1 MAKFLSGRQSN
12 LNLGITSYTES
23 ETVLQTIGKV
33 GIGTTNA
40 GNYSLYVVGDT
51 NITSDVTARNYYGSG
66 AYLTGIS
73 TFVNANIL
81 SGIFTNLYVSG
92 ISTLGVTSATNFTSQ
107 SLVVIGISTLGV
119 TSATNLTS
127 QSLVV
132 SGVSTLGVT
141 SATNLTTQ
149 SLVVSG
155 IISAAQFVTGAS
167 GSAIG
172 INTNTIS
179 GPSEIIIDPSAVGD
193 NTGAVRIKGDLYVDG
208 TQTFINS
215 TTIELADFNVGIA
228 TTVGTNAL
236 LDGAGIG
243 IGSTNIRKTL
253 TWNNSST
260 ALKSS
265 EDFDLLVGKT
275 YKING
280 TTVLSNDTLGGGVLN
295 SSLTSVGILGQ
306 LNVSGVSTL
315 GTVKIS
321 SGIISATVGVV
332 TYYGDGSN
340 LQGVNAFNVINQDIN
355 STPVFPTFASN
366 TGVSSVGIST
376 TNLVFIPSSGNLGI
390 GTTNPTK
397 PLHIYTADGDIRFG
411 DITDGTGSTDAGIIF
426 TGLGTVTS
434 ALFTEVNGEILSYGI
449 NCEQIIGIQTERSGG
464 IFRLDTRNAASYA
477 DANCFVVKA
486 RPIGTST
493 EYNALVV
500 GLNDGNTYLSPV
512 RGNVLVGTSV
522 STGTTSQTLQVTGG
536 AYVSGSVGIG
546 TTNPQAKLHVVG
558 NVILDKISFTS
569 SGIITSSNPGV
580 GTVVY
585 YGDGSN
591 LQGVNA
597 FNVIN
602 QDINSTPVFPTFA
615 SNTGVSSVGIST
627 TKLVFVP
634 ASGNLGLG
642 TTNPTSKLHV
652 VGDGLFTGVVTATT
666 FLGNINFGST
676 GSISIANTTGT
687 SGQYLQSTGIGVTW
701 ATFPTLRTTQTNT
714 ATAGQTSFGFSYNVN
729 FLDVYVNGV
738 KLTSSEYVASNG
750 SSITLISPAFVNDIV
765 EFISYNITSVGG
777 GGGGGGASIIDDLSD
792 VNLTLPP
799 SAGENLTYD
808 GYYWVNDYVVTATTT
823 TTSQTTLH
831 SLSSSSY
838 RSVEYMIQATQG
850 SNYHVTKILAIH
862 DGTTTYP
869 TEYGTL
875 YTNGSL
881 GTFDVDISG
890 GNMRLRVTP
899 SSSSSTSY
907 KIKFTA
913 IKV

>member
-141 SATNLTTQ
+141 SATNLTSQ

-179 GPSEIIIDPSAVGD
+179 GPSEIIIDPAAVGD

-340 LQGVNAFNVINQDIN
+340 LQGVNAFNVINQDII
-355 STPVFPTFASN
+355 
-366 TGVSSVGIST
+366 SS
-376 TNLVFIPSSGNLGI
+376 
-390 GTTNPTK
+390 
-397 PLHIYTADGDIRFG
+397 
-411 DITDGTGSTDAGIIF
+411 
-426 TGLGTVTS
+426 
-434 ALFTEVNGEILSYGI
+434 
-449 NCEQIIGIQTERSGG
+449 
-464 IFRLDTRNAASYA
+464 
-477 DANCFVVKA
+477 
-486 RPIGTST
+486 
-493 EYNALVV
+493 
-500 GLNDGNTYLSPV
+500 
-512 RGNVLVGTSV
+512 
-522 STGTTSQTLQVTGG
+522 
-536 AYVSGSVGIG
+536 
-546 TTNPQAKLHVVG
+546 
-558 NVILDKISFTS
+558 
-569 SGIITSSNPGV
+569 
-580 GTVVY
+580 
-585 YGDGSN
+585 
-591 LQGVNA
+591 
-597 FNVIN
+597 
-602 QDINSTPVFPTFA
+602 PVFPTFA

-701 ATFPTLRTTQTNT
+701 ATFPTLRTTQTNI

-777 GGGGGGASIIDDLSD
+777 GGGGGASILDDLSD

-799 SAGENLTYD
+799 AAGENLTYD

-890 GNMRLRVTP
+890 GNIRLRVTP

>member
-12 LNLGITSYTES
+12 FNIGIKSYTES
-23 ETVLQTIGKV
+23 KTVLQTIGKV

-40 GNYSLYVVGDT
+40 GNYSLYVVGDA
-51 NITSDVTARNYYGSG
+51 NITDNVTAQNYYGSG
-66 AYLTGIS
+66 ANLTGIS
-73 TFVNANIL
+73 TFANASITN
-81 SGIFTNLYVSG
+81 GIFSNIYVSG
-92 ISTLGVTSATNFTSQ
+92 ISTLG
-107 SLVVIGISTLGV
+107 I
-119 TSATNLTS
+119 TSATNLTA
-127 QSLVV
+127 QSLFV
-132 SGVSTLGVT
+132 SGISTLGIT
-141 SATNLTTQ
+141 SATNLTAQ
-149 SLVVSG
+149 QLNVSG
-155 IISAAQFVTGAS
+155 IITASQLSTGVS
-167 GSAIG
+167 GTG
-172 INTNTIS
+172 ININTDTIS
-179 GPSEIIIDPSAVGD
+179 GPATLTIDPAAVGD

-208 TQTFINS
+208 TQFIVNS

-243 IGSTNIRKTL
+243 IGSIGIRKTIQ
-253 TWNNSST
+253 WENSSSS
-260 ALKSS
+260 LKSS
-265 EDFDLLVGKT
+265 ENFNLNVGKT

-280 TTVLSNDTLGGGVLN
+280 TDVLSNTTLGSGVTN
-295 SSLTSVGILGQ
+295 SSLTSVGTLGQ
-306 LNVSGVSTL
+306 LNVSGISTL
-315 GTVKIS
+315 GTVTIS

-340 LQGVNAFNVINQDIN
+340 LQGVNAFNVINQDII
-355 STPVFPTFASN
+355 SSPVFPTFASN

-376 TNLVFIPSSGNLGI
+376 TNLVFVPASG
-390 GTTNPTK
+390 
-397 PLHIYTADGDIRFG
+397 
-411 DITDGTGSTDAGIIF
+411 
-426 TGLGTVTS
+426 
-434 ALFTEVNGEILSYGI
+434 
-449 NCEQIIGIQTERSGG
+449 
-464 IFRLDTRNAASYA
+464 RL
-477 DANCFVVKA
+477 
-486 RPIGTST
+486 
-493 EYNALVV
+493 
-500 GLNDGNTYLSPV
+500 
-512 RGNVLVGTSV
+512 
-522 STGTTSQTLQVTGG
+522 
-536 AYVSGSVGIG
+536 GIG
-546 TTNPQAKLHVVG
+546 TTNPQATLQ
-558 NVILDKISFTS
+558 
-569 SGIITSSNPGV
+569 V
-580 GTVVY
+580 GTAITMYGSTGIVSATAF

-634 ASGNLGLG
+634 VSGNLGLG
-642 TTNPTSKLHV
+642 TTNPTAKLHV

-666 FLGNINFGST
+666 FVGNIISGST
-676 GSISIANTTGT
+676 GTISIGNTTGI
-687 SGQYLQSTGIGVTW
+687 SGQYLQSTGIGITW

-792 VNLTLPP
+792 VNLTLPL

-881 GTFDVDISG
+881 GTFDADISG

>member
-12 LNLGITSYTES
+12 FNIGIKSYTES
-23 ETVLQTIGKV
+23 KTVLQTIGKV

-51 NITSDVTARNYYGSG
+51 NITGVVSATTFIGAVTGIAASATQLVTPRTFQITGDVVASPVSFDGTGNVSLAATIQPNSVGLGTDTTGDYVRDITGTANQISVSATSGEGSTPILSIPSQFTAPQDVTVTRDLLVSRNLNVDG
-66 AYLTGIS
+66 
-73 TFVNANIL
+73 NITI
-81 SGIFTNLYVSG
+81 GG
-92 ISTLGVTSATNFTSQ
+92 TSATLFTTE
-107 SLVVIGISTLGV
+107 LKISDPDIVLGFR
-119 TSATNLTS
+119 TDGSGND
-127 QSLVV
+127 V
-132 SGVSTLGVT
+132 S
-141 SATNLTTQ
+141 N
-149 SLVVSG
+149 
-155 IISAAQFVTGAS
+155 
-167 GSAIG
+167 
-172 INTNTIS
+172 
-179 GPSEIIIDPSAVGD
+179 D
-193 NTGAVRIKGDLYVDG
+193 NTANHGGVALASTEGTPLVDL
-208 TQTFINS
+208 FI
-215 TTIELADFNVGIA
+215 
-228 TTVGTNAL
+228 
-236 LDGAGIG
+236 AGIETNPATYKKIMWFKSGTFAGLGTDAWLINYAVG
-243 IGSTNIRKTL
+243 IGSTQFPTGTRLAAGSVQFTENDLAVVRNI
-253 TWNNSST
+253 N
-260 ALKSS
+260 
-265 EDFDLLVGKT
+265 
-275 YKING
+275 
-280 TTVLSNDTLGGGVLN
+280 
-295 SSLTSVGILGQ
+295 
-306 LNVSGVSTL
+306 
-315 GTVKIS
+315 S
-321 SGIISATVGVV
+321 SGIVTATTFVG
-332 TYYGDGSN
+332 
-340 LQGVNAFNVINQDIN
+340 AF
-355 STPVFPTFASN
+355 
-366 TGVSSVGIST
+366 TGTATST
-376 TNLVFIPSSGNLGI
+376 TNIPNLTGAITSNNTTTSLGSFSSSDLATALTDETGSGSAVFATSPTLVTPVLGAANATSIVVSSGSTFTNGPILV
-390 GTTNPTK
+390 GT
-397 PLHIYTADGDIRFG
+397 
-411 DITDGTGSTDAGIIF
+411 
-426 TGLGTVTS
+426 
-434 ALFTEVNGEILSYGI
+434 
-449 NCEQIIGIQTERSGG
+449 
-464 IFRLDTRNAASYA
+464 
-477 DANCFVVKA
+477 
-486 RPIGTST
+486 GTST
-493 EYNALVV
+493 
-500 GLNDGNTYLSPV
+500 
-512 RGNVLVGTSV
+512 GTA
-522 STGTTSQTLQVTGG
+522 SQRLQVTGG

-558 NVILDKISFTS
+558 DVILDKISFTS

-602 QDINSTPVFPTFA
+602 QDIISSPVFPTFA

-738 KLTSSEYVASNG
+738 KLTSSEYIASNG

-799 SAGENLTYD
+799 AAGENLTYD
-808 GYYWVNDYVVTATTT
+808 GYYWVNDYVVTATTS

-850 SNYHVTKILAIH
+850 TNYHVTKILAIH

-890 GNMRLRVTP
+890 GNIRLRVTP

>member
-12 LNLGITSYTES
+12 FNIGIKSYTES
-23 ETVLQTIGKV
+23 KTVLQTIGKV

-40 GNYSLYVVGDT
+40 GNYSLYVVGDA
-51 NITSDVTARNYYGSG
+51 NITDNVTAQNYYGSG
-66 AYLTGIS
+66 ANLTGIS
-73 TFVNANIL
+73 TFANANITN
-81 SGIFTNLYVSG
+81 GIFSNIYVSG
-92 ISTLGVTSATNFTSQ
+92 ISTLG
-107 SLVVIGISTLGV
+107 I
-119 TSATNLTS
+119 TSATNLTA
-127 QSLVV
+127 QQL
-132 SGVSTLGVT
+132 
-141 SATNLTTQ
+141 N
-149 SLVVSG
+149 VSG
-155 IISAAQFVTGAS
+155 IITASQFSTGVS
-167 GSAIG
+167 GTG
-172 INTNTIS
+172 ININTDTIS
-179 GPSEIIIDPSAVGD
+179 GPATLTIDPAAVGD

-208 TQTFINS
+208 TQFIVNS

-243 IGSTNIRKTL
+243 IGSIGIRKTIQ
-253 TWNNSST
+253 WANSSSS
-260 ALKSS
+260 LKSS
-265 EDFDLLVGKT
+265 ENFNLNVGKT

-280 TTVLSNDTLGGGVLN
+280 TDVLSNTTLGSGVTN
-295 SSLTSVGILGQ
+295 SSLTSVGTLGQ
-306 LNVSGVSTL
+306 LNVSGISTL
-315 GTVKIS
+315 GTVTIS

-340 LQGVNAFNVINQDIN
+340 LQGVNAFNVINQDII
-355 STPVFPTFASN
+355 
-366 TGVSSVGIST
+366 SS
-376 TNLVFIPSSGNLGI
+376 
-390 GTTNPTK
+390 
-397 PLHIYTADGDIRFG
+397 
-411 DITDGTGSTDAGIIF
+411 
-426 TGLGTVTS
+426 
-434 ALFTEVNGEILSYGI
+434 
-449 NCEQIIGIQTERSGG
+449 
-464 IFRLDTRNAASYA
+464 
-477 DANCFVVKA
+477 
-486 RPIGTST
+486 
-493 EYNALVV
+493 
-500 GLNDGNTYLSPV
+500 
-512 RGNVLVGTSV
+512 
-522 STGTTSQTLQVTGG
+522 
-536 AYVSGSVGIG
+536 
-546 TTNPQAKLHVVG
+546 
-558 NVILDKISFTS
+558 
-569 SGIITSSNPGV
+569 
-580 GTVVY
+580 
-585 YGDGSN
+585 
-591 LQGVNA
+591 
-597 FNVIN
+597 
-602 QDINSTPVFPTFA
+602 PVFPTFA

-634 ASGNLGLG
+634 VSGNLGLGTTNPTSKLHVVGDGLFTGNVTATSIVVSSGSTFTNGPILVGTGTSTGTASQRLQVTGGAYVSGSVGIGTTNPGEKLQVDGNIRLGVSTTSNYLAFYGTTGDSPGSYSHTYIGERVWSTGTERSELLLFKGNDAEVSNGWDRIRLAASQVRIDTYTTATGGNTFENIATSANLINRVVVHSTGEVGIGTDALTGTTSQTLQVTGGVYVSGNLGIG

-666 FLGNINFGST
+666 FVGNIISGST
-676 GSISIANTTGT
+676 GTISIGNTTGI
-687 SGQYLQSTGIGVTW
+687 SGQYLQSTGIGITW

-881 GTFDVDISG
+881 GTFDADISG
-890 GNMRLRVTP
+890 GNIRLRVTP

>member
-132 SGVSTLGVT
+132 SG
-141 SATNLTTQ
+141 
-149 SLVVSG
+149 

-179 GPSEIIIDPSAVGD
+179 GPSEIIIDPAAVGD

-295 SSLTSVGILGQ
+295 SSLTSVGTLGQ
-306 LNVSGVSTL
+306 LNVSGISTL

-366 TGVSSVGIST
+366 V
-376 TNLVFIPSSGNLGI
+376 
-390 GTTNPTK
+390 
-397 PLHIYTADGDIRFG
+397 
-411 DITDGTGSTDAGIIF
+411 
-426 TGLGTVTS
+426 
-434 ALFTEVNGEILSYGI
+434 
-449 NCEQIIGIQTERSGG
+449 
-464 IFRLDTRNAASYA
+464 
-477 DANCFVVKA
+477 
-486 RPIGTST
+486 
-493 EYNALVV
+493 
-500 GLNDGNTYLSPV
+500 
-512 RGNVLVGTSV
+512 
-522 STGTTSQTLQVTGG
+522 
-536 AYVSGSVGIG
+536 
-546 TTNPQAKLHVVG
+546 
-558 NVILDKISFTS
+558 
-569 SGIITSSNPGV
+569 
-580 GTVVY
+580 
-585 YGDGSN
+585 
-591 LQGVNA
+591 
-597 FNVIN
+597 
-602 QDINSTPVFPTFA
+602 
-615 SNTGVSSVGIST
+615 GVSSVGIST

-676 GSISIANTTGT
+676 GSISIGNTTGS

-701 ATFPTLRTTQTNT
+701 ATFPTLRTTQTNI

-799 SAGENLTYD
+799 AAGENLTYD

-823 TTSQTTLH
+823 TISQTTLH

-850 SNYHVTKILAIH
+850 TNYHVTKILAIH

-890 GNMRLRVTP
+890 GNIRLRVTP

>member
-12 LNLGITSYTES
+12 FNIGIKSYTES
-23 ETVLQTIGKV
+23 KTVLQTIGKV

-40 GNYSLYVVGDT
+40 GNYSLYVVGDA
-51 NITSDVTARNYYGSG
+51 NITDNVTAQNYYGSG
-66 AYLTGIS
+66 ANLTGIS
-73 TFVNANIL
+73 TFANANITN
-81 SGIFTNLYVSG
+81 GIFSNIYVSG
-92 ISTLGVTSATNFTSQ
+92 ISTLG
-107 SLVVIGISTLGV
+107 I

-127 QSLVV
+127 QSLFV
-132 SGVSTLGVT
+132 SGISTLGIT
-141 SATNLTTQ
+141 STTNLTAQ
-149 SLVVSG
+149 QLNVSG
-155 IISAAQFVTGAS
+155 IITASQLSTGIS
-167 GSAIG
+167 GTG
-172 INTNTIS
+172 ININTDTIS
-179 GPSEIIIDPSAVGD
+179 GPATLTIDPAAVGD

-208 TQTFINS
+208 TQFIVNS

-243 IGSTNIRKTL
+243 IGSIGIRKTIQ
-253 TWNNSST
+253 WENSSSS
-260 ALKSS
+260 LKSS
-265 EDFDLLVGKT
+265 ENFNLNVGKT

-280 TTVLSNDTLGGGVLN
+280 TDVLSNTTLGSGVTN
-295 SSLTSVGILGQ
+295 SSLTSVGTLGQ

-315 GTVKIS
+315 GTVTIS

-340 LQGVNAFNVINQDIN
+340 LQGVNAFNVINQDII
-355 STPVFPTFASN
+355 
-366 TGVSSVGIST
+366 SS
-376 TNLVFIPSSGNLGI
+376 
-390 GTTNPTK
+390 
-397 PLHIYTADGDIRFG
+397 
-411 DITDGTGSTDAGIIF
+411 
-426 TGLGTVTS
+426 
-434 ALFTEVNGEILSYGI
+434 
-449 NCEQIIGIQTERSGG
+449 
-464 IFRLDTRNAASYA
+464 
-477 DANCFVVKA
+477 
-486 RPIGTST
+486 
-493 EYNALVV
+493 
-500 GLNDGNTYLSPV
+500 
-512 RGNVLVGTSV
+512 
-522 STGTTSQTLQVTGG
+522 
-536 AYVSGSVGIG
+536 
-546 TTNPQAKLHVVG
+546 
-558 NVILDKISFTS
+558 
-569 SGIITSSNPGV
+569 
-580 GTVVY
+580 
-585 YGDGSN
+585 
-591 LQGVNA
+591 
-597 FNVIN
+597 
-602 QDINSTPVFPTFA
+602 PVFPTFA

-634 ASGNLGLG
+634 ASGRLGIGTTNPQATLQVGTAITMYGSTGIVSATAFYGDGSNLQGVNAFNVINQDIISSPVFPTFASNTGVSSVGISTTKLVFVPVSGNLGLG
-642 TTNPTSKLHV
+642 TTNPTAKLHV

-666 FLGNINFGST
+666 FVGNIISGST
-676 GSISIANTTGT
+676 GTISIGNTTGI
-687 SGQYLQSTGIGVTW
+687 SGQYLQSTGIGITW

-792 VNLTLPP
+792 VNLTLPL

-881 GTFDVDISG
+881 GTFDADISG

>member
-1 MAKFLSGRQSN
+1 MANNRELSQ
-12 LNLGITSYTES
+12 LGSFI
-23 ETVLQTIGKV
+23 VV
-33 GIGTTNA
+33 DDTTK
-40 GNYSLYVVGDT
+40 
-51 NITSDVTARNYYGSG
+51 NI
-66 AYLTGIS
+66 
-73 TFVNANIL
+73 
-81 SGIFTNLYVSG
+81 
-92 ISTLGVTSATNFTSQ
+92 
-107 SLVVIGISTLGV
+107 
-119 TSATNLTS
+119 
-127 QSLVV
+127 
-132 SGVSTLGVT
+132 
-141 SATNLTTQ
+141 
-149 SLVVSG
+149 
-155 IISAAQFVTGAS
+155 
-167 GSAIG
+167 
-172 INTNTIS
+172 
-179 GPSEIIIDPSAVGD
+179 
-193 NTGAVRIKGDLYVDG
+193 
-208 TQTFINS
+208 
-215 TTIELADFNVGIA
+215 GIA
-228 TTVGTNAL
+228 TT
-236 LDGAGIG
+236 
-243 IGSTNIRKTL
+243 
-253 TWNNSST
+253 
-260 ALKSS
+260 
-265 EDFDLLVGKT
+265 
-275 YKING
+275 
-280 TTVLSNDTLGGGVLN
+280 
-295 SSLTSVGILGQ
+295 
-306 LNVSGVSTL
+306 
-315 GTVKIS
+315 
-321 SGIISATVGVV
+321 ATP
-332 TYYGDGSN
+332 Y
-340 LQGVNAFNVINQDIN
+340 
-355 STPVFPTFASN
+355 
-366 TGVSSVGIST
+366 
-376 TNLVFIPSSGNLGI
+376 
-390 GTTNPTK
+390 
-397 PLHIYTADGDIRFG
+397 
-411 DITDGTGSTDAGIIF
+411 
-426 TGLGTVTS
+426 
-434 ALFTEVNGEILSYGI
+434 
-449 NCEQIIGIQTERSGG
+449 
-464 IFRLDTRNAASYA
+464 
-477 DANCFVVKA
+477 
-486 RPIGTST
+486 
-493 EYNALVV
+493 
-500 GLNDGNTYLSPV
+500 
-512 RGNVLVGTSV
+512 
-522 STGTTSQTLQVTGG
+522 
-536 AYVSGSVGIG
+536 VGIG

-558 NVILDKISFTS
+558 DVILDKISITS
-569 SGIITSSNPGV
+569 SGIITAVGL

-602 QDINSTPVFPTFA
+602 QDINSSPVFPTFA

-627 TKLVFVP
+627 TNLVFIP

-666 FLGNINFGST
+666 FIGNIISGST
-676 GSISIANTTGT
+676 GTISIGNTTGI
-687 SGQYLQSTGIGVTW
+687 SGQYLQSTGIGITW

-750 SSITLISPAFVNDIV
+750 TSITLISPAFVNDIV

-823 TTSQTTLH
+823 TISQTTLH

-890 GNMRLRVTP
+890 GNIRLRVTP

>member
-73 TFVNANIL
+73 TFVNANITN
-81 SGIFTNLYVSG
+81 GIFSNIYVS
-92 ISTLGVTSATNFTSQ
+92 
-107 SLVVIGISTLGV
+107 GISTLGV

-132 SGVSTLGVT
+132 SGISTLGVT
-141 SATNLTTQ
+141 SATNLTAQ

-167 GSAIG
+167 GFAIG

-295 SSLTSVGILGQ
+295 SSLTSVGTLGQ

-366 TGVSSVGIST
+366 IGVSSVGIST
-376 TNLVFIPSSGNLGI
+376 TNLVFIPASG
-390 GTTNPTK
+390 
-397 PLHIYTADGDIRFG
+397 
-411 DITDGTGSTDAGIIF
+411 
-426 TGLGTVTS
+426 
-434 ALFTEVNGEILSYGI
+434 
-449 NCEQIIGIQTERSGG
+449 
-464 IFRLDTRNAASYA
+464 RL
-477 DANCFVVKA
+477 
-486 RPIGTST
+486 
-493 EYNALVV
+493 
-500 GLNDGNTYLSPV
+500 
-512 RGNVLVGTSV
+512 
-522 STGTTSQTLQVTGG
+522 
-536 AYVSGSVGIG
+536 GIG
-546 TTNPQAKLHVVG
+546 TTNPQATLQ
-558 NVILDKISFTS
+558 
-569 SGIITSSNPGV
+569 V
-580 GTVVY
+580 GTAITMYGSTGIVSATAF

-602 QDINSTPVFPTFA
+602 QDINSSPVFPTFA
-615 SNTGVSSVGIST
+615 SNVGVSSVGIST

-777 GGGGGGASIIDDLSD
+777 GGGGGGASILDDLSD

-799 SAGENLTYD
+799 LEGENLTYD

-890 GNMRLRVTP
+890 GNIRLRVTP

>member
-141 SATNLTTQ
+141 SATNLTSQ

-179 GPSEIIIDPSAVGD
+179 GPSEIIIDPAAVGD

-366 TGVSSVGIST
+366 IGVSSVGIST
-376 TNLVFIPSSGNLGI
+376 TNLVFIPASG
-390 GTTNPTK
+390 
-397 PLHIYTADGDIRFG
+397 
-411 DITDGTGSTDAGIIF
+411 
-426 TGLGTVTS
+426 
-434 ALFTEVNGEILSYGI
+434 
-449 NCEQIIGIQTERSGG
+449 
-464 IFRLDTRNAASYA
+464 RL
-477 DANCFVVKA
+477 
-486 RPIGTST
+486 
-493 EYNALVV
+493 
-500 GLNDGNTYLSPV
+500 
-512 RGNVLVGTSV
+512 
-522 STGTTSQTLQVTGG
+522 
-536 AYVSGSVGIG
+536 GIG
-546 TTNPQAKLHVVG
+546 TTNPQATLQ
-558 NVILDKISFTS
+558 
-569 SGIITSSNPGV
+569 V
-580 GTVVY
+580 GTAITMYGSTGIVSATAF

-602 QDINSTPVFPTFA
+602 QDIISSPVFPTFA

-777 GGGGGGASIIDDLSD
+777 GGGGGASILDDLSD

-799 SAGENLTYD
+799 AAGENLTYD

-890 GNMRLRVTP
+890 GNIRLRVTP

>member
-66 AYLTGIS
+66 ANLTGIS
-73 TFVNANIL
+73 TFANTNIL
-81 SGIFTNLYVSG
+81 SGIFTSIYVSG
-92 ISTLGVTSATNFTSQ
+92 ISTLGTVT
-107 SLVVIGISTLGV
+107 
-119 TSATNLTS
+119 
-127 QSLVV
+127 
-132 SGVSTLGVT
+132 
-141 SATNLTTQ
+141 
-149 SLVVSG
+149 
-155 IISAAQFVTGAS
+155 
-167 GSAIG
+167 
-172 INTNTIS
+172 
-179 GPSEIIIDPSAVGD
+179 
-193 NTGAVRIKGDLYVDG
+193 
-208 TQTFINS
+208 
-215 TTIELADFNVGIA
+215 
-228 TTVGTNAL
+228 
-236 LDGAGIG
+236 
-243 IGSTNIRKTL
+243 
-253 TWNNSST
+253 
-260 ALKSS
+260 
-265 EDFDLLVGKT
+265 
-275 YKING
+275 
-280 TTVLSNDTLGGGVLN
+280 
-295 SSLTSVGILGQ
+295 
-306 LNVSGVSTL
+306 
-315 GTVKIS
+315 IS

-340 LQGVNAFNVINQDIN
+340 LQGVNAFNVINQDII
-355 STPVFPTFASN
+355 SSPVFPTFASN
-366 TGVSSVGIST
+366 I
-376 TNLVFIPSSGNLGI
+376 
-390 GTTNPTK
+390 
-397 PLHIYTADGDIRFG
+397 
-411 DITDGTGSTDAGIIF
+411 
-426 TGLGTVTS
+426 
-434 ALFTEVNGEILSYGI
+434 
-449 NCEQIIGIQTERSGG
+449 
-464 IFRLDTRNAASYA
+464 
-477 DANCFVVKA
+477 
-486 RPIGTST
+486 
-493 EYNALVV
+493 
-500 GLNDGNTYLSPV
+500 
-512 RGNVLVGTSV
+512 
-522 STGTTSQTLQVTGG
+522 
-536 AYVSGSVGIG
+536 
-546 TTNPQAKLHVVG
+546 
-558 NVILDKISFTS
+558 
-569 SGIITSSNPGV
+569 
-580 GTVVY
+580 
-585 YGDGSN
+585 
-591 LQGVNA
+591 
-597 FNVIN
+597 
-602 QDINSTPVFPTFA
+602 
-615 SNTGVSSVGIST
+615 GVSSVGIST
-627 TKLVFVP
+627 TKLVFIP

-666 FLGNINFGST
+666 FTGNINFVST
-676 GSISIANTTGT
+676 GSISIGNTTGS

-701 ATFPTLRTTQTNT
+701 ATFPTLRTTQTNI

-777 GGGGGGASIIDDLSD
+777 GGGGGASILDDLSD

-799 SAGENLTYD
+799 AAGENLTYD

-890 GNMRLRVTP
+890 GNIRLRVAP

>member
-12 LNLGITSYTES
+12 FNIGIKSYTES
-23 ETVLQTIGKV
+23 KTVLQTIGKV

-40 GNYSLYVVGDT
+40 GNYSLYVVGDA
-51 NITSDVTARNYYGSG
+51 NITDNVTAQNYYGSG
-66 AYLTGIS
+66 ANLTGIS
-73 TFVNANIL
+73 TFANANITN
-81 SGIFTNLYVSG
+81 GIFSNIYVSG
-92 ISTLGVTSATNFTSQ
+92 ISTLG
-107 SLVVIGISTLGV
+107 I

-127 QSLVV
+127 QSLFV
-132 SGVSTLGVT
+132 SGISTLGIT
-141 SATNLTTQ
+141 STTNLTAQ
-149 SLVVSG
+149 QLNVSG
-155 IISAAQFVTGAS
+155 IITASQLSTGIS
-167 GSAIG
+167 GTG
-172 INTNTIS
+172 ININTDTIS
-179 GPSEIIIDPSAVGD
+179 GPATLTIDPAAVGD

-208 TQTFINS
+208 TQFIVNS

-243 IGSTNIRKTL
+243 IGSIGIRKTIQ
-253 TWNNSST
+253 WENSSSS
-260 ALKSS
+260 LKSS
-265 EDFDLLVGKT
+265 ENFNLNVGKT

-280 TTVLSNDTLGGGVLN
+280 TDVLSNTTLGSGVTN
-295 SSLTSVGILGQ
+295 SSLTSVGTLGQ

-315 GTVKIS
+315 GTVTIS

-340 LQGVNAFNVINQDIN
+340 LQGVNAFNVINQDII
-355 STPVFPTFASN
+355 
-366 TGVSSVGIST
+366 SS
-376 TNLVFIPSSGNLGI
+376 
-390 GTTNPTK
+390 
-397 PLHIYTADGDIRFG
+397 
-411 DITDGTGSTDAGIIF
+411 
-426 TGLGTVTS
+426 
-434 ALFTEVNGEILSYGI
+434 
-449 NCEQIIGIQTERSGG
+449 
-464 IFRLDTRNAASYA
+464 
-477 DANCFVVKA
+477 
-486 RPIGTST
+486 
-493 EYNALVV
+493 
-500 GLNDGNTYLSPV
+500 
-512 RGNVLVGTSV
+512 
-522 STGTTSQTLQVTGG
+522 
-536 AYVSGSVGIG
+536 
-546 TTNPQAKLHVVG
+546 
-558 NVILDKISFTS
+558 
-569 SGIITSSNPGV
+569 
-580 GTVVY
+580 
-585 YGDGSN
+585 
-591 LQGVNA
+591 
-597 FNVIN
+597 
-602 QDINSTPVFPTFA
+602 PVFPTFA

-634 ASGNLGLG
+634 ASGRLGIGTTNPQATLQVGTAITMYGSTGIVSATAFYGDGSNLQGVNAFNVINQDIISSPVFPTFASNTGVSSVGISTTKLVFVPVSGNLGLG
-642 TTNPTSKLHV
+642 TTNPTAKLHV

-666 FLGNINFGST
+666 FVGNIISGST
-676 GSISIANTTGT
+676 GTISIGNTTGI
-687 SGQYLQSTGIGVTW
+687 SGQYLQSTGIGITW

-792 VNLTLPP
+792 VNLTLPL

-838 RSVEYMIQATQG
+838 RSVEYMIQSTQG
-850 SNYHVTKILAIH
+850 SNYHVTKILVIH

-881 GTFDVDISG
+881 GTFDADISG

>member
-132 SGVSTLGVT
+132 SG
-141 SATNLTTQ
+141 
-149 SLVVSG
+149 

-179 GPSEIIIDPSAVGD
+179 GPSEIIIDPAAVGD

-295 SSLTSVGILGQ
+295 SSLTSVGTLGQ
-306 LNVSGVSTL
+306 LNVSGISTL

-340 LQGVNAFNVINQDIN
+340 LQGVNAFNVINQDII
-355 STPVFPTFASN
+355 SSPVFPTFASN
-366 TGVSSVGIST
+366 V
-376 TNLVFIPSSGNLGI
+376 
-390 GTTNPTK
+390 
-397 PLHIYTADGDIRFG
+397 
-411 DITDGTGSTDAGIIF
+411 
-426 TGLGTVTS
+426 
-434 ALFTEVNGEILSYGI
+434 
-449 NCEQIIGIQTERSGG
+449 
-464 IFRLDTRNAASYA
+464 
-477 DANCFVVKA
+477 
-486 RPIGTST
+486 
-493 EYNALVV
+493 
-500 GLNDGNTYLSPV
+500 
-512 RGNVLVGTSV
+512 
-522 STGTTSQTLQVTGG
+522 
-536 AYVSGSVGIG
+536 
-546 TTNPQAKLHVVG
+546 
-558 NVILDKISFTS
+558 
-569 SGIITSSNPGV
+569 
-580 GTVVY
+580 
-585 YGDGSN
+585 
-591 LQGVNA
+591 
-597 FNVIN
+597 
-602 QDINSTPVFPTFA
+602 
-615 SNTGVSSVGIST
+615 GVSSVGIST

-676 GSISIANTTGT
+676 GSISIGNTTGS

-701 ATFPTLRTTQTNT
+701 ATFPTLRTTQTNI

-799 SAGENLTYD
+799 AAGENLTYD

-823 TTSQTTLH
+823 TISQTTLH

-850 SNYHVTKILAIH
+850 TNYHVTKILAIH

-890 GNMRLRVTP
+890 GNIRLRVTP

>member
-1 MAKFLSGRQSN
+1 MANNRELSQ
-12 LNLGITSYTES
+12 LGSFIVVDDTTKN
-23 ETVLQTIGKV
+23 IGIATTATPYV
-33 GIGTTNA
+33 GIGTTNPQA
-40 GNYSLYVVGDT
+40 KLHVVGDVILDKIS
-51 NITSDVTARNYYGSG
+51 IT
-66 AYLTGIS
+66 
-73 TFVNANIL
+73 
-81 SGIFTNLYVSG
+81 
-92 ISTLGVTSATNFTSQ
+92 
-107 SLVVIGISTLGV
+107 
-119 TSATNLTS
+119 
-127 QSLVV
+127 
-132 SGVSTLGVT
+132 
-141 SATNLTTQ
+141 
-149 SLVVSG
+149 
-155 IISAAQFVTGAS
+155 
-167 GSAIG
+167 
-172 INTNTIS
+172 
-179 GPSEIIIDPSAVGD
+179 
-193 NTGAVRIKGDLYVDG
+193 
-208 TQTFINS
+208 
-215 TTIELADFNVGIA
+215 
-228 TTVGTNAL
+228 
-236 LDGAGIG
+236 
-243 IGSTNIRKTL
+243 
-253 TWNNSST
+253 
-260 ALKSS
+260 
-265 EDFDLLVGKT
+265 
-275 YKING
+275 
-280 TTVLSNDTLGGGVLN
+280 
-295 SSLTSVGILGQ
+295 
-306 LNVSGVSTL
+306 
-315 GTVKIS
+315 S
-321 SGIISATVGVV
+321 SGIITAVGLGTVV
-332 TYYGDGSN
+332 YYGDGSN

-355 STPVFPTFASN
+355 SSPVFPTFASN
-366 TGVSSVGIST
+366 IGVSSVGIST
-376 TNLVFIPSSGNLGI
+376 TNLVFIPASG
-390 GTTNPTK
+390 
-397 PLHIYTADGDIRFG
+397 
-411 DITDGTGSTDAGIIF
+411 
-426 TGLGTVTS
+426 
-434 ALFTEVNGEILSYGI
+434 
-449 NCEQIIGIQTERSGG
+449 
-464 IFRLDTRNAASYA
+464 RL
-477 DANCFVVKA
+477 
-486 RPIGTST
+486 
-493 EYNALVV
+493 
-500 GLNDGNTYLSPV
+500 
-512 RGNVLVGTSV
+512 
-522 STGTTSQTLQVTGG
+522 
-536 AYVSGSVGIG
+536 GIG
-546 TTNPQAKLHVVG
+546 TTNPQATLQ
-558 NVILDKISFTS
+558 
-569 SGIITSSNPGV
+569 V
-580 GTVVY
+580 GTAITMYGSTGIVSATAF

-777 GGGGGGASIIDDLSD
+777 GGASILDDLSD

-799 SAGENLTYD
+799 LEGENLTYD
-808 GYYWVNDYVVTATTT
+808 GYYWVNDYVVTATTS

-890 GNMRLRVTP
+890 GNIRLRVTP

>member
-127 QSLVV
+127 
-132 SGVSTLGVT
+132 
-141 SATNLTTQ
+141 Q

-366 TGVSSVGIST
+366 IGVSSVGIST
-376 TNLVFIPSSGNLGI
+376 TNLVFIPASG
-390 GTTNPTK
+390 
-397 PLHIYTADGDIRFG
+397 
-411 DITDGTGSTDAGIIF
+411 
-426 TGLGTVTS
+426 
-434 ALFTEVNGEILSYGI
+434 
-449 NCEQIIGIQTERSGG
+449 
-464 IFRLDTRNAASYA
+464 RL
-477 DANCFVVKA
+477 
-486 RPIGTST
+486 
-493 EYNALVV
+493 
-500 GLNDGNTYLSPV
+500 
-512 RGNVLVGTSV
+512 
-522 STGTTSQTLQVTGG
+522 
-536 AYVSGSVGIG
+536 GIG
-546 TTNPQAKLHVVG
+546 TTNPQATLQ
-558 NVILDKISFTS
+558 
-569 SGIITSSNPGV
+569 V
-580 GTVVY
+580 GTAITMYGSTGIVSATAF

-777 GGGGGGASIIDDLSD
+777 GGGGGASILDDLSD

-799 SAGENLTYD
+799 LEGENLTYD

-890 GNMRLRVTP
+890 GNIRLRVTP

>member
-12 LNLGITSYTES
+12 FNIGIKSYTES
-23 ETVLQTIGKV
+23 KTVLQTIGKV

-40 GNYSLYVVGDT
+40 GNYSLYVVGDA
-51 NITSDVTARNYYGSG
+51 NITDNVTAQNYYGSG
-66 AYLTGIS
+66 ANLTGIS
-73 TFVNANIL
+73 TFANASITN
-81 SGIFTNLYVSG
+81 GIFSNIYVSG
-92 ISTLGVTSATNFTSQ
+92 ISTLG
-107 SLVVIGISTLGV
+107 I

-127 QSLVV
+127 QSLFV
-132 SGVSTLGVT
+132 SGISTLGIT
-141 SATNLTTQ
+141 STTNLTAQ
-149 SLVVSG
+149 QLNVSG
-155 IISAAQFVTGAS
+155 IITASQLSTGIS
-167 GSAIG
+167 GTG
-172 INTNTIS
+172 ININTSTIS
-179 GPSEIIIDPSAVGD
+179 GPATLTIDPAAVGD

-208 TQTFINS
+208 TQFIVNS

-243 IGSTNIRKTL
+243 IGSIGIRKTIQ
-253 TWNNSST
+253 WENSSSS
-260 ALKSS
+260 LKSS
-265 EDFDLLVGKT
+265 ENFNLNVGKT

-280 TTVLSNDTLGGGVLN
+280 TDVLSNTTLGSGVTN
-295 SSLTSVGILGQ
+295 SSLTSVGTLGQ

-315 GTVKIS
+315 GTVTIS

-340 LQGVNAFNVINQDIN
+340 LQGVNAFNVINQDII
-355 STPVFPTFASN
+355 
-366 TGVSSVGIST
+366 SS
-376 TNLVFIPSSGNLGI
+376 
-390 GTTNPTK
+390 
-397 PLHIYTADGDIRFG
+397 
-411 DITDGTGSTDAGIIF
+411 
-426 TGLGTVTS
+426 
-434 ALFTEVNGEILSYGI
+434 
-449 NCEQIIGIQTERSGG
+449 
-464 IFRLDTRNAASYA
+464 
-477 DANCFVVKA
+477 
-486 RPIGTST
+486 
-493 EYNALVV
+493 
-500 GLNDGNTYLSPV
+500 
-512 RGNVLVGTSV
+512 
-522 STGTTSQTLQVTGG
+522 
-536 AYVSGSVGIG
+536 
-546 TTNPQAKLHVVG
+546 
-558 NVILDKISFTS
+558 
-569 SGIITSSNPGV
+569 
-580 GTVVY
+580 
-585 YGDGSN
+585 
-591 LQGVNA
+591 
-597 FNVIN
+597 
-602 QDINSTPVFPTFA
+602 PVFPTFA

-634 ASGNLGLG
+634 ASGRLGIGTTNPQATLQVGTAITMYGSTGIVSATAFYGDGSNLQGVNAFNVINQDIISSPVFPTFASNTGVSSVGISTTKLVFVPVSGNLGLG
-642 TTNPTSKLHV
+642 TTNPTAKLHV

-666 FLGNINFGST
+666 FVGNIISGST
-676 GSISIANTTGT
+676 GTISIGNTTGI
-687 SGQYLQSTGIGVTW
+687 SGQYLQSTGIGITW

-738 KLTSSEYVASNG
+738 KLTSSEYIASNG

-838 RSVEYMIQATQG
+838 RSVEYMIQSTQG
-850 SNYHVTKILAIH
+850 SNYHVTKILVIH

-881 GTFDVDISG
+881 GTFDADISG

>member
-141 SATNLTTQ
+141 SATNLTSQSLVVIGISTLGVTSATNLTSQ

-179 GPSEIIIDPSAVGD
+179 GPSEIIIDPAAVGD

-295 SSLTSVGILGQ
+295 SSLTSVGTLGQ
-306 LNVSGVSTL
+306 LNVSGISTL

-340 LQGVNAFNVINQDIN
+340 LQGVNAFNVINQDII
-355 STPVFPTFASN
+355 SSPVFPTFASN
-366 TGVSSVGIST
+366 V
-376 TNLVFIPSSGNLGI
+376 
-390 GTTNPTK
+390 
-397 PLHIYTADGDIRFG
+397 
-411 DITDGTGSTDAGIIF
+411 
-426 TGLGTVTS
+426 
-434 ALFTEVNGEILSYGI
+434 
-449 NCEQIIGIQTERSGG
+449 
-464 IFRLDTRNAASYA
+464 
-477 DANCFVVKA
+477 
-486 RPIGTST
+486 
-493 EYNALVV
+493 
-500 GLNDGNTYLSPV
+500 
-512 RGNVLVGTSV
+512 
-522 STGTTSQTLQVTGG
+522 
-536 AYVSGSVGIG
+536 
-546 TTNPQAKLHVVG
+546 
-558 NVILDKISFTS
+558 
-569 SGIITSSNPGV
+569 
-580 GTVVY
+580 
-585 YGDGSN
+585 
-591 LQGVNA
+591 
-597 FNVIN
+597 
-602 QDINSTPVFPTFA
+602 
-615 SNTGVSSVGIST
+615 GVSSVGIST

-676 GSISIANTTGT
+676 GSISIGNTTGS

-701 ATFPTLRTTQTNT
+701 ATFPTLRTTQTNI

-799 SAGENLTYD
+799 AAGENLTYD

-823 TTSQTTLH
+823 TISQTTLH

-850 SNYHVTKILAIH
+850 TNYHVTKILAIH

-890 GNMRLRVTP
+890 GNIRLRVTP

>member
-12 LNLGITSYTES
+12 FNIGIKSYTES
-23 ETVLQTIGKV
+23 KTVLQTIGKV

-40 GNYSLYVVGDT
+40 GNYSLYVVGDA
-51 NITSDVTARNYYGSG
+51 NITDNVTAQNYYGSG
-66 AYLTGIS
+66 ANLTGIS
-73 TFVNANIL
+73 TFANANITN
-81 SGIFTNLYVSG
+81 GIFSNIYVSG
-92 ISTLGVTSATNFTSQ
+92 ISTLG
-107 SLVVIGISTLGV
+107 I
-119 TSATNLTS
+119 TSATNLTA
-127 QSLVV
+127 QQL
-132 SGVSTLGVT
+132 
-141 SATNLTTQ
+141 N
-149 SLVVSG
+149 VSG
-155 IISAAQFVTGAS
+155 IITASQLSTGVS
-167 GSAIG
+167 GTG
-172 INTNTIS
+172 ININTDTIS
-179 GPSEIIIDPSAVGD
+179 GPATLTIDPAAVGD

-208 TQTFINS
+208 TQFIVNS

-243 IGSTNIRKTL
+243 IGSIGIRKTIQ
-253 TWNNSST
+253 WANSSSS
-260 ALKSS
+260 LKSS
-265 EDFDLLVGKT
+265 ENFNLNVGKT

-280 TTVLSNDTLGGGVLN
+280 TDVLSNTTLGSGVTN
-295 SSLTSVGILGQ
+295 SSLTSVGTLGQ

-315 GTVKIS
+315 GTVTIS

-340 LQGVNAFNVINQDIN
+340 LQGVNAFNVINQDIT
-355 STPVFPTFASN
+355 SSPVFPTFASN
-366 TGVSSVGIST
+366 IGVSSVGIST
-376 TNLVFIPSSGNLGI
+376 TNLVFVPASG
-390 GTTNPTK
+390 
-397 PLHIYTADGDIRFG
+397 
-411 DITDGTGSTDAGIIF
+411 
-426 TGLGTVTS
+426 
-434 ALFTEVNGEILSYGI
+434 
-449 NCEQIIGIQTERSGG
+449 
-464 IFRLDTRNAASYA
+464 RL
-477 DANCFVVKA
+477 
-486 RPIGTST
+486 
-493 EYNALVV
+493 
-500 GLNDGNTYLSPV
+500 
-512 RGNVLVGTSV
+512 
-522 STGTTSQTLQVTGG
+522 
-536 AYVSGSVGIG
+536 GIG
-546 TTNPQAKLHVVG
+546 TTNPQATLQ
-558 NVILDKISFTS
+558 
-569 SGIITSSNPGV
+569 V
-580 GTVVY
+580 GTAITMYGSTGIVSATAF

-602 QDINSTPVFPTFA
+602 QDIISSPVFPTFA

-666 FLGNINFGST
+666 FVGNIISGST
-676 GSISIANTTGT
+676 GTISIGNTTGI
-687 SGQYLQSTGIGVTW
+687 SGQYLQSTGIGITW

-838 RSVEYMIQATQG
+838 RSVEYMIQSTQG

-881 GTFDVDISG
+881 GTFDADISG

>member
-12 LNLGITSYTES
+12 FNIGIKSYTES
-23 ETVLQTIGKV
+23 KTVLQTIGKV

-40 GNYSLYVVGDT
+40 GNYSLYVVGDA
-51 NITSDVTARNYYGSG
+51 NITDNVTAQNYYGSG
-66 AYLTGIS
+66 ANLTGIS
-73 TFVNANIL
+73 TFANASITN
-81 SGIFTNLYVSG
+81 GIFSNIYVSG
-92 ISTLGVTSATNFTSQ
+92 ISTLG
-107 SLVVIGISTLGV
+107 I
-119 TSATNLTS
+119 TSATNLTA
-127 QSLVV
+127 QQL
-132 SGVSTLGVT
+132 
-141 SATNLTTQ
+141 N
-149 SLVVSG
+149 VSG
-155 IISAAQFVTGAS
+155 IITASQLSTGVS
-167 GSAIG
+167 GTG
-172 INTNTIS
+172 ININTDTIS
-179 GPSEIIIDPSAVGD
+179 GPATLTIDPAAVGD

-208 TQTFINS
+208 TQFIVNS

-243 IGSTNIRKTL
+243 IGSIGIRKTIQ
-253 TWNNSST
+253 WENSSSS
-260 ALKSS
+260 LKSS
-265 EDFDLLVGKT
+265 ENFNLNVGKT

-280 TTVLSNDTLGGGVLN
+280 TDVLSNTTLGSGVTN
-295 SSLTSVGILGQ
+295 SSLTSVGTLGQ
-306 LNVSGVSTL
+306 LNVSGISTL
-315 GTVKIS
+315 GTVTIS

-340 LQGVNAFNVINQDIN
+340 LQGVNAFNVINQDII
-355 STPVFPTFASN
+355 SSPVFPTFASN

-376 TNLVFIPSSGNLGI
+376 TNLVFVPASG
-390 GTTNPTK
+390 
-397 PLHIYTADGDIRFG
+397 
-411 DITDGTGSTDAGIIF
+411 
-426 TGLGTVTS
+426 
-434 ALFTEVNGEILSYGI
+434 
-449 NCEQIIGIQTERSGG
+449 
-464 IFRLDTRNAASYA
+464 RL
-477 DANCFVVKA
+477 
-486 RPIGTST
+486 
-493 EYNALVV
+493 
-500 GLNDGNTYLSPV
+500 
-512 RGNVLVGTSV
+512 
-522 STGTTSQTLQVTGG
+522 
-536 AYVSGSVGIG
+536 GIG
-546 TTNPQAKLHVVG
+546 TTNPQATLQ
-558 NVILDKISFTS
+558 
-569 SGIITSSNPGV
+569 V
-580 GTVVY
+580 GTAITMYGSTGIVSATAF

-634 ASGNLGLG
+634 VSGNLGLG
-642 TTNPTSKLHV
+642 TTNPTAKLHV

-666 FLGNINFGST
+666 FVGNIISGST
-676 GSISIANTTGT
+676 GTISIGNTTGI
-687 SGQYLQSTGIGVTW
+687 SGQYLQSTGIGITW

-792 VNLTLPP
+792 VNLTLPL

-881 GTFDVDISG
+881 GTFDADISG

>member
-141 SATNLTTQ
+141 SATNLTSQSLVVIGISTLGVTSATNLTSQ

-295 SSLTSVGILGQ
+295 SSLTSVGTLGQ
-306 LNVSGVSTL
+306 LNVSGISTLGTVKISSGIISATVGVVTYYGDGSNLQGVNAFNVINQDINSSPVFPTFASNVGVSSVGISTTKLVFIPASGNLGLGTTNPQAKLDVVGDIKVSGISTL

-355 STPVFPTFASN
+355 STPVFHTFASN
-366 TGVSSVGIST
+366 V
-376 TNLVFIPSSGNLGI
+376 
-390 GTTNPTK
+390 
-397 PLHIYTADGDIRFG
+397 
-411 DITDGTGSTDAGIIF
+411 
-426 TGLGTVTS
+426 
-434 ALFTEVNGEILSYGI
+434 
-449 NCEQIIGIQTERSGG
+449 
-464 IFRLDTRNAASYA
+464 
-477 DANCFVVKA
+477 
-486 RPIGTST
+486 
-493 EYNALVV
+493 
-500 GLNDGNTYLSPV
+500 
-512 RGNVLVGTSV
+512 
-522 STGTTSQTLQVTGG
+522 
-536 AYVSGSVGIG
+536 
-546 TTNPQAKLHVVG
+546 
-558 NVILDKISFTS
+558 
-569 SGIITSSNPGV
+569 
-580 GTVVY
+580 
-585 YGDGSN
+585 
-591 LQGVNA
+591 
-597 FNVIN
+597 
-602 QDINSTPVFPTFA
+602 
-615 SNTGVSSVGIST
+615 GVSSVGIST
-627 TKLVFVP
+627 TKLVFIP
-634 ASGNLGLG
+634 ASGRLGIG
-642 TTNPTSKLHV
+642 TTSPQYSLDSI
-652 VGDGLFTGVVTATT
+652 GD
-666 FLGNINFGST
+666 INSST
-676 GSISIANTTGT
+676 IVRAK
-687 SGQYLQSTGIGVTW
+687 GI
-701 ATFPTLRTTQTNT
+701 
-714 ATAGQTSFGFSYNVN
+714 
-729 FLDVYVNGV
+729 
-738 KLTSSEYVASNG
+738 
-750 SSITLISPAFVNDIV
+750 DIL
-765 EFISYNITSVGG
+765 EE
-777 GGGGGGASIIDDLSD
+777 AM
-792 VNLTLPP
+792 
-799 SAGENLTYD
+799 
-808 GYYWVNDYVVTATTT
+808 
-823 TTSQTTLH
+823 
-831 SLSSSSY
+831 
-838 RSVEYMIQATQG
+838 R
-850 SNYHVTKILAIH
+850 LAIA
-862 DGTTTYP
+862 
-869 TEYGTL
+869 L
-875 YTNGSL
+875 S
-881 GTFDVDISG
+881 
-890 GNMRLRVTP
+890 
-899 SSSSSTSY
+899 
-907 KIKFTA
+907 
-913 IKV
+913 

>member
-127 QSLVV
+127 
-132 SGVSTLGVT
+132 
-141 SATNLTTQ
+141 Q

-340 LQGVNAFNVINQDIN
+340 LQGVNAFNVINQDII
-355 STPVFPTFASN
+355 
-366 TGVSSVGIST
+366 SS
-376 TNLVFIPSSGNLGI
+376 
-390 GTTNPTK
+390 
-397 PLHIYTADGDIRFG
+397 
-411 DITDGTGSTDAGIIF
+411 
-426 TGLGTVTS
+426 
-434 ALFTEVNGEILSYGI
+434 
-449 NCEQIIGIQTERSGG
+449 
-464 IFRLDTRNAASYA
+464 
-477 DANCFVVKA
+477 
-486 RPIGTST
+486 
-493 EYNALVV
+493 
-500 GLNDGNTYLSPV
+500 
-512 RGNVLVGTSV
+512 
-522 STGTTSQTLQVTGG
+522 
-536 AYVSGSVGIG
+536 
-546 TTNPQAKLHVVG
+546 
-558 NVILDKISFTS
+558 
-569 SGIITSSNPGV
+569 
-580 GTVVY
+580 
-585 YGDGSN
+585 
-591 LQGVNA
+591 
-597 FNVIN
+597 
-602 QDINSTPVFPTFA
+602 PVFPTFA

-627 TKLVFVP
+627 TKLVFIP
-634 ASGNLGLG
+634 ATGRLGIG
-642 TTNPTSKLHV
+642 TTSPQYSLDSI
-652 VGDGLFTGVVTATT
+652 GD
-666 FLGNINFGST
+666 INSST
-676 GSISIANTTGT
+676 IVRAK
-687 SGQYLQSTGIGVTW
+687 GI
-701 ATFPTLRTTQTNT
+701 
-714 ATAGQTSFGFSYNVN
+714 
-729 FLDVYVNGV
+729 
-738 KLTSSEYVASNG
+738 
-750 SSITLISPAFVNDIV
+750 DIL
-765 EFISYNITSVGG
+765 EE
-777 GGGGGGASIIDDLSD
+777 AM
-792 VNLTLPP
+792 
-799 SAGENLTYD
+799 
-808 GYYWVNDYVVTATTT
+808 
-823 TTSQTTLH
+823 
-831 SLSSSSY
+831 
-838 RSVEYMIQATQG
+838 R
-850 SNYHVTKILAIH
+850 LAIA
-862 DGTTTYP
+862 
-869 TEYGTL
+869 L
-875 YTNGSL
+875 S
-881 GTFDVDISG
+881 
-890 GNMRLRVTP
+890 
-899 SSSSSTSY
+899 
-907 KIKFTA
+907 
-913 IKV
+913 